1 MTNIRTNVGG
11 AERIL
16 SIIAGAYLLY
26 DAIIKRKANAVQT
39 MSGSYLMLRG
49 ITGFCLAY
57 QGIGKTAV
65 DFRPQNINIRTSVT
79 VSRPRDQVYG
89 VWRRLEN
96 LPQFMKHLE
105 SVQVLNDN
113 ISEWKAII
121 PGHLGTLTWRS
132 EIVKDDPGILLGWQ
146 SLPGSSIENAGK
158 VTFKD
163 AGMSGTEIQAVISYH
178 APLGIVGEKTIRLFN
193 PIFEK
198 MVEQDIQNFKQYIE
212 ADRLSPI
219 TGRSSEG
226 NQILN

>member
-1 MTNIRTNVGG
+1 MSYIKTNVGG

-16 SIIAGAYLLY
+16 SILGGAYLLY
-26 DAIIKRKANAVQT
+26 DAIIKKKANPVQT

-57 QGIGKTAV
+57 RGIGKTAV

-89 VWRRLEN
+89 VWRRLGN

-105 SVQVLNDN
+105 SVEVLNDN
-113 ISEWKAII
+113 ISEWKAVI
-121 PGHLGTLTWRS
+121 PGHLGTLTWKS
-132 EIVKDDPGILLGWQ
+132 EIVKDDPGALLGWR

-158 VTFKD
+158 ITFKD
-163 AGMSGTEIQAVISYH
+163 AGISRTEIQAAISYH

-193 PIFEK
+193 PVFEK
-198 MVEQDIQNFKQYIE
+198 MVEEDIHNFKRYIE
-212 ADRLSPI
+212 
-219 TGRSSEG
+219 TGETVKLQG
-226 NQILN
+226 QE